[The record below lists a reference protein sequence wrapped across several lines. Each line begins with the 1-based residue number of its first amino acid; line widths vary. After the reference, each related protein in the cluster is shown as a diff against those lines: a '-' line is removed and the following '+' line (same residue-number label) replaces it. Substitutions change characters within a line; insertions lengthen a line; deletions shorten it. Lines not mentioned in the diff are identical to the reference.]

1 MSLSAT
7 AWVALSIA
15 DDAALLALYALRK
28 RSATFSDRVVPTVN
42 SLKGNIMASKTN
54 TVASD
59 EAQLAQLI
67 ETIKAA
73 RGTKK
78 PVGSIV
84 DKLAD
89 MAADSGRSLSRIGAG
104 FAASVENGALS
115 FAAER
120 DRQTRRTAEHLLALA
135 RK

>member
-1 MSLSAT
+1 
-7 AWVALSIA
+7 
-15 DDAALLALYALRK
+15 
-28 RSATFSDRVVPTVN
+28 
-42 SLKGNIMASKTN
+42 MASKTN

>member
-1 MSLSAT
+1 M
-7 AWVALSIA
+7 
-15 DDAALLALYALRK
+15 AA
-28 RSATFSDRVVPTVN
+28 
-42 SLKGNIMASKTN
+42 KTN

-78 PVGSIV
+78 PAGSLV

-104 FAASVENGALS
+104 FAASTENAALA

>member
-1 MSLSAT
+1 MNLTTLAALSLVDEA
-7 AWVALSIA
+7 AAVALA
-15 DDAALLALYALRK
+15 VLRK
-28 RSATFSDRVVPTVN
+28 RSTTFSARVVPTIN
-42 SLKGNIMASKTN
+42 SLKGNIMASKTTN
-54 TVASD
+54 TVASSD
-59 EAQLAQLI
+59 EAQLAALI

-73 RGTKK
+73 RGSKK
-78 PVGSIV
+78 PASNLV

-104 FAASVENGALS
+104 FSAATENAALA

-120 DRQTRRTAEHLLALA
+120 DRQTRRTAQHLLALS